1 MLYAALLLPMV
12 LMASLFG
19 MARLESWIG
28 REPGLRA
35 QPTPAP
41 VPAAPQPG
49 TALDIRRAWPFDL
62 RGSSDRE
69 IRGVET

>member
-35 QPTPAP
+35 QPAPAP
-41 VPAAPQPG
+41 PQPG
-49 TALDIRRAWPFDL
+49 TAPDVRRTW
-62 RGSSDRE
+62 
-69 IRGVET
+69 

>member
-1 MLYAALLLPMV
+1 MIETEHRALTFRSSQSGESARMLYAALLLPMV

-35 QPTPAP
+35 QPAPAP
-41 VPAAPQPG
+41 PQPG
-49 TALDIRRAWPFDL
+49 TAPDVRRTW
-62 RGSSDRE
+62 
-69 IRGVET
+69 